1 MKRMLL
7 AAAALSLVLA
17 PAALAKTG
25 DRTDDRVGFSR
36 NGAGRLDP
44 HARYPSD
51 VVYDFG
57 TVNVR
62 GGKKT
67 PYVEKCY
74 WTAEPGIFFKNL
86 RQVCTR
92 YTLENT
98 E

>member
-1 MKRMLL
+1 MIRLLL
-7 AAAALSLVLA
+7 ASAALSLLLV
-17 PAALAKTG
+17 PAAVAKTG
-25 DRTDDRVGFSR
+25 DRTADRVGFMR
-36 NGAGRLDP
+36 NSGKLDP
-44 HARYPSD
+44 HARFPSD
-51 VVYDFG
+51 VAYEFG
-57 TVNVR
+57 TVNIR

-74 WTAEPGIFFKNL
+74 WTVEPGTFFKNL

>member
-1 MKRMLL
+1 MTRLL
-7 AAAALSLVLA
+7 LAAALSLLLV
-17 PAALAKTG
+17 PAAVAKTG
-25 DRTDDRVGFSR
+25 DRTDDRVGFMR
-36 NGAGRLDP
+36 NSGKLDP

-74 WTAEPGIFFKNL
+74 WTAEPGILFKNL